1 MDGTPARTTPAGRAT
16 SAAGEANGPLA
27 AAPPDATAARTLLDG
42 MAALAAR
49 LVGPGGDGGEAVE
62 VISRRHDRLV
72 VRRGGVVL
80 KAHQAGVDPAALAA
94 RLLAAADPCL
104 AAALLAPL
112 PVPGAELGGYAA
124 RVGGRWVSA
133 WPFGVALGPDDADDA
148 PWEQAAALLA
158 RLHTA
163 PCPTGIAALAA
174 HPRRR
179 LAPAVEAL
187 RRQAATLPPAAA
199 PAVAGAPK
207 TARPPAAEGAQAAGG
222 VPVSGGSARDAVLAA
237 YRALPDRDAVAT
249 ARPGRPVTLIHG
261 DWHLGQLVRTD
272 SDGWRLVDIDDLGVG
287 DPAWDLARPAAWFAA
302 GLLPPAVWA
311 RFVDTYRAAGGP
323 ALSTDGDPWPAVDV
337 PARTLV
343 VEYAARALTASLP
356 TASDGDRDRVGHD
369 VYENSAAGGPRE
381 SRRDLGEPDGD
392 RQEGDGRD
400 GDGDGVGP
408 DGLDPL
414 GHAFVTCCRRML
426 S

>member
-1 MDGTPARTTPAGRAT
+1 MDGTPAPTIPAGKAT
-16 SAAGEANGPLA
+16 VGADGSGA
-27 AAPPDATAARTLLDG
+27 AALPDTAATQTLLDG

-49 LVGPGGDGGEAVE
+49 LVAPADADDHGDDHGDAVE
-62 VISRRHDRLV
+62 VLSRRHDRLV
-72 VRRGGVVL
+72 VRRGRVVL
-80 KAHQAGVDPAALAA
+80 KAHQAGIDPAALAA
-94 RLLAAADPCL
+94 RLLTAADPRL
-104 AAALLAPL
+104 AAALLAPQ

-133 WPFGVALGPDDADDA
+133 WPFGAALGPDDADDA
-148 PWEQAAALLA
+148 PWEQAAVLLA

-163 PCPTGIAALAA
+163 PYPTDVAALAA

-187 RRQAATLPPAAA
+187 RRQAATLCPAAA
-199 PAVAGAPK
+199 PEAADAPRASRPPTVAGA
-207 TARPPAAEGAQAAGG
+207 REIEGAQEVEG
-222 VPVSGGSARDAVLAA
+222 VPLSAGSARDAVLAA

-261 DWHLGQLVRTD
+261 DWHLGQLVRTEA
-272 SDGWRLVDIDDLGVG
+272 DGWRLVDVDDLGIG

-311 RFVDTYRAAGGP
+311 RFVDTYRVAGGP
-323 ALSTDGDPWPAVDV
+323 ALPAGGDPWPAVDL
-337 PARTLV
+337 PARTFV
-343 VEYAARALTASLP
+343 VEYAARALTATLP
-356 TASDGDRDRVGHD
+356 TASAGDRDRVGR
-369 VYENSAAGGPRE
+369 A
-381 SRRDLGEPDGD
+381 
-392 RQEGDGRD
+392 
-400 GDGDGVGP
+400 GDGVGP

-426 S
+426 L